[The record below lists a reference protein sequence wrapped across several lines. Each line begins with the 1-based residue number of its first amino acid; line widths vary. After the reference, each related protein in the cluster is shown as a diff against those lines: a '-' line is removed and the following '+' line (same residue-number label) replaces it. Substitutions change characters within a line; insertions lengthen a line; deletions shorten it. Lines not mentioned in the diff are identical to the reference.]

1 MKVQNVTVVAPDD
14 FTELKKRHA
23 KAVARMIEKR
33 VPPDKID
40 IIIQRLK
47 EEVK

>member
-33 VPPDKID
+33 VPPEYID
-40 IIIQRLK
+40 TIIEKLR